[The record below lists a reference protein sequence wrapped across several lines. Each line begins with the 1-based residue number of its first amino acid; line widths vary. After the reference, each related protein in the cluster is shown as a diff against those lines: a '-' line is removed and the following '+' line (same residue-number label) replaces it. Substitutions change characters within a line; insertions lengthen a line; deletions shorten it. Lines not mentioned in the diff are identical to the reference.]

1 MAAKPIKYATLIQA
15 LLEVPME
22 VRLSLMDVDL
32 LELPIPHV
40 SYPIVPA
47 IASPTSF
54 EGITH

>member
-1 MAAKPIKYATLIQA
+1 
-15 LLEVPME
+15 
-22 VRLSLMDVDL
+22 MDVDL